1 MFIDRNVEE
10 FGFLFFFIVLII
22 LASLMIPFWGY
33 SRKRLKGL
41 TIGCLLQPVICIIVI
56 LILLVG
62 TALYESRTI
71 RQTRKAAMVT
81 IRSTESHPQGNFTL
95 MWYLKPDE
103 ECFAEFMTDSLAK
116 KGNHPV
122 FERFAGEGHRRH
134 YYDIVRLDSTSLNV
148 EDRIVVKFD
157 TKNQK
162 VTATDY
168 DKPAEVV
175 SVDWEKVKAYLN
187 R

>member
-71 RQTRKAAMVT
+71 RKTRKAAMVT

-103 ECFAEFMTDSLAK
+103 ECMTDSLAK